1 MNPAKNVAVAIVG
14 ACLALAHSVAFAQSD
29 AGYPNRLIKIVVP
42 FPAGGATDIMTRN
55 VSQKLNEAWKQPVV
69 VENRAGA
76 NGMLGA
82 DAVVKSQA
90 DGYTYLAAT
99 IAHAVNVSLFPK
111 APYQFQRDL
120 RPVAIMGLIPLIP
133 VVRTDSPIR
142 SLNDLV
148 VTSKSK
154 NLNAGSS
161 GNGTAAHL
169 ALELFK
175 GTTGAKIQHVPYKG
189 GAPAMTDLLGGQ
201 IDVIFAL
208 LPEALPHVKSG
219 KLRAVAVTSDQRY
232 PLLPDVPTT
241 SEAGIS
247 GIEVTSWNGLMVPAG
262 TPRDI
267 VAKINAEVV
276 RIIGAPDMK
285 ARIIEQGFQS
295 VAWGLSETE
304 KFIAGDVARWGKV
317 IREANIKVD

>member
-1 MNPAKNVAVAIVG
+1 MNPVTNVAAAIVS
-14 ACLALAHSVAFAQSD
+14 ACLALAHSATFAQGG

-55 VSQKLNEAWKQPVV
+55 ISQKLNEAWKQPVV

-82 DAVVKSQA
+82 DAVVKSQG

-99 IAHAVNVSLFPK
+99 IAHAANVSLFPK

-133 VVRTDSPIR
+133 VVRADSPIL
-142 SLNDLV
+142 SLNELV

-175 GTTGAKIQHVPYKG
+175 GMTGAKIQHVPYKG

-219 KLRAVAVTSDQRY
+219 KLRAIAVTSDQRY